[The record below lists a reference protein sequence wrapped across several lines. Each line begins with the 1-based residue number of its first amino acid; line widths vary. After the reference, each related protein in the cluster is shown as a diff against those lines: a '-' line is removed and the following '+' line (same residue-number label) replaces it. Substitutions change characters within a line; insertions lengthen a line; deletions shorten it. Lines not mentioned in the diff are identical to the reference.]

1 MISFKKLREACWAGY
16 KAVGLKKK
24 GNKMVPNCVPEEAP
38 ANAVGDGSNV
48 AMPPAHEPGVNVKKK
63 KTDLT
68 KLISRF
74 KTVKE
79 HNKLELENI
88 INKIDV
94 NNDVRENEIEPI
106 IKNLRRKKQEGTFN
120 EEVAIKTVRYV
131 VDNQLPTNV
140 SEELRNQAANYLLEK
155 YSNEI

>member
-1 MISFKKLREACWAGY
+1 M
-16 KAVGLKKK
+16 
-24 GNKMVPNCVPEEAP
+24 
-38 ANAVGDGSNV
+38 
-48 AMPPAHEPGVNVKKK
+48 
-63 KTDLT
+63 
-68 KLISRF
+68 ISRF

-120 EEVAIKTVRYV
+120 EEVAIKTFRYV